1 MGPESICT
9 VRLGQLTMIRQA
21 GAFFPA
27 SQAIGHWSAGM
38 DPYRRFLSLMVN
50 NLHMRAQHS
59 SLSGKRLLAF
69 AI

>member
-1 MGPESICT
+1 
-9 VRLGQLTMIRQA
+9 MIRQA